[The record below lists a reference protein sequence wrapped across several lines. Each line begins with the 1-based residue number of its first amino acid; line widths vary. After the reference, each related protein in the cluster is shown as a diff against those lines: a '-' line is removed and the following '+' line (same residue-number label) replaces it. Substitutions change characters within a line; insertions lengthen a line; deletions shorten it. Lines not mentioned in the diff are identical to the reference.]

1 MSTLPAA
8 ETSHEEP
15 RERAKPGIAGILTV
29 ALLGGLLLGLY
40 WKILSALLTQ
50 WWDDPNYSH
59 GFLVPLFSLYLIWG
73 RRALLARL
81 PRTGSLA
88 GIGVVVGGLALLYLG
103 NLGADNFLMRS
114 SLIVVLG
121 GLILFHLGPAISR
134 AILFPLA
141 FLFFMVPLPGVIFY
155 AITFPLQQLAA
166 QQAAWSLE
174 TLGVPVLLDGNI
186 IHLAQLSLGVTE
198 ACSGIRS
205 LISLA
210 AGAVAWA
217 YLFIPRGLAMILFVA
232 ATLPITIVANA
243 ARVVLTG
250 LIGQYIG
257 VEYASGFFHE
267 FAGLGIYVAAF
278 ACLLATHSLLSLGGR
293 LLGRVRS

>member
-15 RERAKPGIAGILTV
+15 RERAKPGIAGVLTV
-29 ALLGGLLLGLY
+29 ALLGGLLLALY
-40 WKILSALLTQ
+40 WKILSALVTQ

-88 GIGVVVGGLALLYLG
+88 GIAVVVGGLALLYLG

-166 QQAAWSLE
+166 QQ
-174 TLGVPVLLDGNI
+174 
-186 IHLAQLSLGVTE
+186 
-198 ACSGIRS
+198 
-205 LISLA
+205 
-210 AGAVAWA
+210 
-217 YLFIPRGLAMILFVA
+217 
-232 ATLPITIVANA
+232 
-243 ARVVLTG
+243 
-250 LIGQYIG
+250 
-257 VEYASGFFHE
+257 
-267 FAGLGIYVAAF
+267 
-278 ACLLATHSLLSLGGR
+278 
-293 LLGRVRS
+293 

>member
-40 WKILSALLTQ
+40 WKILSALLAQ

-73 RRALLARL
+73 RRALLERL

-88 GIGVVVGGLALLYLG
+88 GIAVVVGGLALLYLG

-114 SLIVVLG
+114 SFIVILG
-121 GLILFHLGPAISR
+121 GLVLFHLGPAILR
-134 AILFPLA
+134 AVLFPLA

-166 QQAAWSLE
+166 QQAAWTLE
-174 TLGVPVLLDGNI
+174 ILGVPVLLDGNI

-217 YLFIPRGLAMILFVA
+217 YLLIPRGWPMILFVA
-232 ATLPITIVANA
+232 TTLPITIVANA

-257 VEYASGFFHE
+257 VKYASGFFHE

-278 ACLLATHSLLSLGGR
+278 ACLLGMQSLISMGGR
-293 LLGRVRS
+293 LLDRVRS